1 LTTVRVVAM
10 LDGVSDPNDETLAE
24 LADVTGQL
32 GALHAHQDALVAR
45 ARAAGA
51 SWARI
56 AAALGVSAQAA
67 HKRYRDV
74 KLDRTGRAWKDRRLP
89 M

>member
-1 LTTVRVVAM
+1 MVASM
-10 LDGVSDPNDETLAE
+10 SDRPEDYLAE
-24 LADVTGQL
+24 LVDVTGQL
-32 GALHAHQDALVAR
+32 GALHARQDALVAQ

-51 SWARI
+51 SWAHI
-56 AAALGVSAQAA
+56 SAALGVSAQAA